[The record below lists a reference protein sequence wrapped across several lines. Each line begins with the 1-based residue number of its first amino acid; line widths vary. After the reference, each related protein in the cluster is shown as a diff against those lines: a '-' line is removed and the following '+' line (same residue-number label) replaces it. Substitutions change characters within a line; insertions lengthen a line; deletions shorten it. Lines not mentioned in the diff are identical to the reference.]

1 MAKQKSA
8 VNRILI
14 IQLVIMI
21 IIMLIVTTFVSYTT
35 RNNSLDHLATVTEDR
50 AQIVSNYVDN
60 AEKTLTAY
68 SRASQIIDLLK
79 DPSSTVN
86 KKVAQKYTEEF
97 SKDIPFLEGIYASEW
112 NTHVL
117 THTNSK
123 IIGMT
128 TRTDPAL
135 LQQLQDAMLAAG
147 SGVYDTGIIISPAS
161 GKQIVSMYKAV
172 YDDNGT
178 TPIGLVGI
186 GIFTDGLI
194 ANLNELNTRELA
206 NSQYSM
212 VDVDTHKI
220 IFHTNQ
226 YMIQQETDNEQILAV
241 CDQIVANRGG
251 SNDNVNTGNFE
262 YTENDKKYIASYSYI
277 KKHNWLLMIND
288 TKNDVYKMAYSMRI
302 FLSLFG
308 LLLIG
313 LIAVFHFINKKQE
326 AVNKKLSSQIVKT
339 EKTKQSLTT
348 AMFKDILTDANN
360 RVSFSMDAE
369 KLESIPDNCYYF
381 IFVNISEFSQ
391 INSMYGNDAGDQ
403 VLLSTVDAL
412 RRVFQN
418 GTIYRTGSDEFVIVV
433 PSDDT
438 TNAYNNIINSVNT
451 AHAILLSPHETPAG
465 QVTAEYKIAVA
476 KKSEGIN
483 ASIISS
489 LKDLTERNGNAVFG
503 QVQYLDL
510 DAQAF

>member
-68 SRASQIIDLLK
+68 SRASQIINLLK

-226 YMIQQETDNEQILAV
+226 YMIQQETDNEL
-241 CDQIVANRGG
+241 R
-251 SNDNVNTGNFE
+251 
-262 YTENDKKYIASYSYI
+262 AS
-277 KKHNWLLMIND
+277 
-288 TKNDVYKMAYSMRI
+288 V
-302 FLSLFG
+302 
-308 LLLIG
+308 
-313 LIAVFHFINKKQE
+313 
-326 AVNKKLSSQIVKT
+326 
-339 EKTKQSLTT
+339 
-348 AMFKDILTDANN
+348 
-360 RVSFSMDAE
+360 
-369 KLESIPDNCYYF
+369 
-381 IFVNISEFSQ
+381 
-391 INSMYGNDAGDQ
+391 
-403 VLLSTVDAL
+403 
-412 RRVFQN
+412 
-418 GTIYRTGSDEFVIVV
+418 
-433 PSDDT
+433 
-438 TNAYNNIINSVNT
+438 
-451 AHAILLSPHETPAG
+451 
-465 QVTAEYKIAVA
+465 
-476 KKSEGIN
+476 
-483 ASIISS
+483 
-489 LKDLTERNGNAVFG
+489 
-503 QVQYLDL
+503 
-510 DAQAF
+510 

>member
-1 MAKQKSA
+1 MAKQRST

-35 RNNSLDHLATVTEDR
+35 RNNSLDHLATVTDDR

-68 SRASQIIDLLK
+68 SRAAQITDLLK
-79 DPSSTVN
+79 NPESTVAT
-86 KKVAQKYTEEF
+86 KAAQKYTEDF
-97 SKDIPFLEGIYASEW
+97 SKDVPFLEGIYASEW

-123 IIGMT
+123 IVGMT
-128 TRTDPAL
+128 TRTDPEAL
-135 LQQLQDAMLAAG
+135 NQLQSAMLAAG
-147 SGVYDTGIIISPAS
+147 SDVYDTGIIISPAS

-194 ANLNELNTRELA
+194 ANLNDLNTREME
-206 NSQYSM
+206 NSHYSM
-212 VDVDTHKI
+212 VDVDSHKI

-226 YMIQQETDNEQILAV
+226 YLIQQETDNEQILSV
-241 CDQIVANRGG
+241 CDRIAANRGG
-251 SNDNVNTGNFE
+251 TNEAVNTGNFE
-262 YTENDKKYIASYSYI
+262 YTEGGKKYISSYSYI

-288 TKNDVYKMAYSMRI
+288 TKADVYKMAYSMRI
-302 FLSLFG
+302 FLTLFG

-313 LIAVFHFINKKQE
+313 LISVFHFINKKQE
-326 AVNKKLSSQIVKT
+326 AVNKKLSSQIVKN

-360 RVSFSMDAE
+360 RVAFSMDAE
-369 KLESIPDNCYYF
+369 KLEHVDNGCYYF
-381 IFVNISEFSQ
+381 IYVNISEFSQ

-403 VLLSTVDAL
+403 VLLSSVDAL
-412 RRVFQN
+412 RKVFQN
-418 GTIYRTGSDEFVIVV
+418 GTIYRTGSDEFVVVV

-438 TNAYNNIINSVNT
+438 TSAYNNIINAVNT

-476 KKSEGIN
+476 KKSETIN
-483 ASIISS
+483 SSIISS
-489 LKDLTERNGNAVFG
+489 LKDLTSRNGDAVFG